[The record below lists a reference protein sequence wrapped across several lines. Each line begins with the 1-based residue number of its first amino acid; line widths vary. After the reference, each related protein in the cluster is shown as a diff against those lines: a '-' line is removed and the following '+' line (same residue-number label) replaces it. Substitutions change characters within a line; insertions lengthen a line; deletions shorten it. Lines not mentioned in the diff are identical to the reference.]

1 MIRQVHRGATD
12 RALVVVGDRSYAAL
26 ELLDAVRP
34 MATVVARLRLDAR
47 LVAPPPPRRPGQT
60 GRPRLVGER
69 RPKLSCHR
77 DDPSTIWSEGRIP
90 RW

>member
-47 LVAPPPPRRPGQT
+47 LVAPPPPRRPKL
-60 GRPRLVGER
+60 PKL
-69 RPKLSCHR
+69 PKLSCHR